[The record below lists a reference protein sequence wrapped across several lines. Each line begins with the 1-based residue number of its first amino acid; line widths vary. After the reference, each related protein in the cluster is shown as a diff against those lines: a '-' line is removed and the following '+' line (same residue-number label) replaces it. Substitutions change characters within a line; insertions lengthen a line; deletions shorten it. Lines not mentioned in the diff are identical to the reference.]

1 MSISVIA
8 TKQMKPLLTLLILIL
23 LSQNFVYTQTREPK
37 PSATDK
43 AMTQQRKRIDAIDK
57 RIIALLNERAK
68 VALEIGRIRQRANIP
83 PASAQGRQEEV
94 LRSVMTQSVAPLSPA
109 AARRIYERIIA
120 EMVELQRLDSEKGK

>member
-1 MSISVIA
+1 
-8 TKQMKPLLTLLILIL
+8 MKHLLVLFILIL
-23 LSQNFVYTQTREPK
+23 AASSFIHGQTPQPK
-37 PSATDK
+37 PAATDK
-43 AMTQQRKRIDAIDK
+43 ALAQQRKRIDAIDK

-94 LRSVMTQSVAPLSPA
+94 LRNVMAQSVPPLSPA